1 MAIKIKIDI
10 DLQDIVPGFLENRT
24 KDLTELH
31 KAIDE
36 SDLKTI
42 EKIGHKV
49 AGSSGGYG
57 FDELGKMA
65 KQLELKAMDGKFD
78 ECVQLI
84 TKMENHL
91 KSIEVVF
98 VEVE

>member
-1 MAIKIKIDI
+1 MAIKIEIDV
-10 DLQDIVPGFLENRT
+10 DLQDIVPGFLENRS
-24 KDLTELH
+24 KDLVELH
-31 KAIDE
+31 RAVDE

-65 KQLELKAMDGKFD
+65 KELELKAMDGKFE
-78 ECVQLI
+78 ECVELI
-84 TKMENHL
+84 NKIETHL
-91 KSIEVVF
+91 KNVEVVF
-98 VEVE
+98 VEME